1 VWASRL
7 TRLVDR
13 LVRLIG
19 RSVHWLV
26 DRRNMRCV
34 RLMMAMAV
42 TVVTVGATDAIIDRR
57 QNAGIERER
66 ARDW

>member
-1 VWASRL
+1 MINSWHVWASRL

-34 RLMMAMAV
+34 RLMMTTVV
-42 TVVTVGATDAIIDRR
+42 TVVTVSG
-57 QNAGIERER
+57 
-66 ARDW
+66 

>member
-1 VWASRL
+1 MINSWHVWASRL

-34 RLMMAMAV
+34 RLMMT
-42 TVVTVGATDAIIDRR
+42 TVVTVMTVVTVSG
-57 QNAGIERER
+57 
-66 ARDW
+66 